1 MSYYEKWKKEYGL
14 EYIRRYAEDGL
25 DDAQIAER
33 IGITPAMFRRWQSKY
48 SEVCEA
54 LFLGRIGSDYAV
66 VEALYKKATG
76 YKVKVNKTVKL
87 KRSDFDPETG
97 KKIRDYEELA
107 TAVDESYVPADIRAG
122 LFWLKNRQPERW
134 AEKQESDMQESFVGV
149 VEIPEADSIDG
160 ESADE

>member
-1 MSYYEKWKKEYGL
+1 MNYFEKWKCDYGL

-25 DDAQIAER
+25 DDAEIAER
-33 IGITPAMFRRWQSKY
+33 IGIKPAMFRRWKNKY
-48 SEVCEA
+48 PEVCEA
-54 LFLGRIGSDYAV
+54 LYLGRIGSDFAV

-122 LFWLKNRQPERW
+122 LFWLKSRQPERW
-134 AEKQESDMQESFVGV
+134 SERQDGDMQGGFAGV
-149 VEIPEADSIDG
+149 VEIPEADSID
-160 ESADE
+160 EEERDE